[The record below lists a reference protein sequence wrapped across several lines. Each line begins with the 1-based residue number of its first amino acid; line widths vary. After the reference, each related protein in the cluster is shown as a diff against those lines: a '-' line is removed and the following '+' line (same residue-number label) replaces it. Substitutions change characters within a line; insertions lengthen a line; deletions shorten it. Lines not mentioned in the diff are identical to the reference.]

1 MKLSMI
7 NQYEQLTDGQKM
19 VLNKHMELV
28 IRFNS
33 IVNLTRIDEKE
44 KALLLHIEDSL
55 TGLKELNDSPDG
67 LYGDLGSGGGYPGIP
82 LAIASGRKTVLIDS
96 RMKKMEAMKAIVD
109 ELELSDQIS
118 TYAGRAEL
126 LARSKAGEFSV
137 LTARALAKV
146 SVLLELASPLLKIGG
161 HLICYKSQV
170 EEEEYEN
177 ALRVAELVGMNLITD
192 RSFLLGEDY
201 KRRIITFE
209 KIRKSKVKLP
219 RTEGAAQKN
228 PL

>member
-1 MKLSMI
+1 MVY
-7 NQYEQLTDGQKM
+7 QYEQLTDEQKKA
-19 VLNKHMELV
+19 LEKHLELV

-33 IVNLTRIDEKE
+33 IVNLTRIDERE
-44 KALLLHIEDSL
+44 EALLLHIEDSL
-55 TGLKELNDSPDG
+55 TGLKELNDSPSG

-96 RMKKMEAMKAIVD
+96 RMKKMDAMKEIVE
-109 ELELSDQIS
+109 ELGLSDQIS

-126 LARSKAGEFSV
+126 LARSQAAAFSV

-146 SVLLELASPLLKIGG
+146 SVLLELASPLLKMGG

-170 EEEEYEN
+170 VEEEYEN
-177 ALRVAELVGMNLITD
+177 ALRIADLVGMKLITD

-201 KRRIITFE
+201 TRRIITFE
-209 KIRKSKVKLP
+209 KTRKSKVKLP
-219 RTEGAAQKN
+219 RNEGAAQKN

>member
-1 MKLSMI
+1 MI
-7 NQYEQLTDGQKM
+7 NQYEQLTDEQKM

-96 RMKKMEAMKAIVD
+96 RMKKMEAMKAIVE
-109 ELELSDQIS
+109 ELGLSDQIS

-126 LARSKAGEFSV
+126 LSRSKAGEFSV

-170 EEEEYEN
+170 DEEEYEN

-219 RTEGAAQKN
+219 RNEGAAQKN